1 MQGVSSSED
10 LLDISVAIPLTK
22 TFDIVP
28 VVVTPVV
35 NKTLSTG
42 SAELK
47 IMTDIGT
54 NDSSLIELTSLNFA
68 TLGATEAKEYRIINI
83 DSSGS

>member
-1 MQGVSSSED
+1 M
-10 LLDISVAIPLTK
+10 SVAIPLTK

-28 VVVTPVV
+28 VVIIPTV
-35 NKTLSTG
+35 NKSLNTG
-42 SAELK
+42 LAELK

-68 TLGATEAKEYRIINI
+68 TPGATDAKKYRIINPE
-83 DSSGS
+83 SSGS